1 MLFKTKEFTMMQS
14 GLDALWMKQRV
25 IQNNIANYETPGFK
39 TKHVSFHELL
49 STEMKDG
56 KPVEVS
62 NYNATI
68 TTDQST
74 SARLDGNNVDL
85 DKESLELW
93 EAYAQYAYLTDK
105 VKGQFTNMRY
115 VINSFK

>member
-1 MLFKTKEFTMMQS
+1 MIFKNKEFTTMQS

-25 IQNNIANYETPGFK
+25 ISNNIANYETPGFK
-39 TKHVSFHELL
+39 TQHVTFQEVL
-49 STEMKDG
+49 SNQMVNG
-56 KPVEVS
+56 KEKEISQFQAVVS
-62 NYNATI
+62 
-68 TTDQST
+68 TDYAT

-93 EAYAQYAYLTDK
+93 ETYAQYSYLTEK
-105 VKGQFTNMRY
+105 ISGQFSNMRY